1 MLKKREAALLTS
13 TIMAVLPGFIPWGG
27 LVQAQGQTQ
36 GQAHGLTSAR
46 ETLVKVL
53 NLSNSSKLATKPA
66 LAMLS
71 GVARGWDLKSLGTLQ
86 PQPDKIMA
94 IDANHAVGRTQW
106 SGKDG
111 QTTDYYFYLV
121 KDIDGQWKV
130 EDCRSLASIG
140 VAWEARKKL
149 KAKKKLSAEQIYQ
162 INNMNLLLSSDA
174 QLSAWFKNNKNRL
187 DALYR
192 LAKALPKPYPAIIR
206 ASDKKYGTIAS
217 TIAAL
222 NLDSISM
229 AETGELQVILGGF
242 DRDFVGLL
250 YSDRKGKLPPVSPRA
265 WLWVEDLGGHWYLFR
280 HT

>member
-1 MLKKREAALLTS
+1 MKMLKNRTRALLTS
-13 TIMAVLPGFIPWGG
+13 TIIAALIGVTPLGG
-27 LVQAQGQTQ
+27 LAQGQTQ
-36 GQAHGLTSAR
+36 GLTGAR
-46 ETLVKVL
+46 DVLVKVL
-53 NLSNSSKLATKPA
+53 NLSNSGKLATKPA
-66 LAMLS
+66 MAMLS
-71 GVARGWDLKSLGTLQ
+71 GVAKGWELKSLGTLQ

-106 SGKDG
+106 LGKDG

-121 KDIDGQWKV
+121 KEIDDQWKV

-149 KAKKKLSAEQIYQ
+149 KAKKKLNAEQIYQ

-174 QLSAWFKNNKNRL
+174 QLNAWFKTNKGKL

-192 LAKALPKPYPAIIR
+192 MAKAMPKPYPAMIR
-206 ASDKKYGTIAS
+206 AADKRYGAIAS
-217 TIAAL
+217 AIAAL

-250 YSDRKGKLPPVSPRA
+250 YSERKGKLPPVSPRA
-265 WLWVEDLGGHWYLFR
+265 WLWVEDLSGNWYLFR